1 MKIPSLPE
9 IERQSLRK
17 WNDKRSAVVF
27 TTEQV
32 WDLVKD
38 QLDIFPHQKFYVAE
52 ATKPTMDH
60 FVNQAEGEVVYGIGG
75 GLAIDTAKYVAAHL
89 KKSLFAV
96 PTVLSTDAF
105 LTDATGVRI
114 NGCVRYLASK
124 SPDLVLVDIDL
135 LCRAPIVMRTNGAA
149 DVLSIAT
156 GMWDWQYAQ
165 DTGKNPSNQMIES
178 HAVEIGNAILKNLIK
193 NAKEIG
199 NGTAAGMKV
208 LFDLLCLEVQ
218 LCYLC
223 GHSRLEEGSEHYFV
237 YSLEN
242 FLNEHA
248 LHGDLVGLGILLMSA
263 LQDQEWQPYQ
273 TTLEQLRINYR
284 PPGVTEKMI
293 INTLVGLS
301 AYVKEHQLPHT
312 IAADRN
318 ITTDLAISTIE
329 EVLG

>member
-9 IERQSLRK
+9 IERQSLQK
-17 WNDKRSAVVF
+17 WNEKRTTVVF

-32 WDLVKD
+32 WNLVKD
-38 QLDIFPHQKFYVAE
+38 QLDIFPQQKFYVTE
-52 ATKPTMDH
+52 STKPAMDY
-60 FVNQAEGEVVYGIGG
+60 FVNQTKAEVVYGIGG
-75 GLAIDTAKYVAAHL
+75 GLAIDTAKYVAANL
-89 KKSLFAV
+89 NKPLFAI

-114 NGCVRYLASK
+114 NGCVSYLASQ

-135 LCRAPIVMRTNGAA
+135 LCHAPTEMRTNGAA

-165 DTGKNPSNQMIES
+165 NKGKNLPNQMIEP
-178 HAVEIGNAILKNLIK
+178 HVVEIGNAILGTLIK

-199 NGTAAGMKV
+199 SGTANGMKV

-223 GHSRLEEGSEHYFV
+223 GHSRLEEGSEHHFV

-242 FLNEHA
+242 SLTEHI
-248 LHGDLVGLGILLMSA
+248 LHGDLVGLGILLMSV
-263 LQDQEWQPYQ
+263 LQGQEWKPYRQ
-273 TTLEQLRINYR
+273 TLKQLGINYQ
-284 PPGVTEKMI
+284 PTGATEEMI
-293 INTLVGLS
+293 INTLIGLS
-301 AYVKEHQLPHT
+301 TYVKKHQLPHT
-312 IAADRN
+312 IATDCDIN
-318 ITTDLAISTIE
+318 TDLAIKTLE
-329 EVLG
+329 KVLG